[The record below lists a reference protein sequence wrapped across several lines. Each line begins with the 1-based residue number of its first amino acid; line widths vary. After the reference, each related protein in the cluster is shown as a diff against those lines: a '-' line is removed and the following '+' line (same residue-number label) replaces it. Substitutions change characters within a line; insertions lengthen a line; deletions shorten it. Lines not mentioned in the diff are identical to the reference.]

1 MKELQEKFKDVL
13 IINSLD
19 NVKLTCDTEI
29 IPQVKFNYYSE
40 LYLLNNYTGFITF
53 E

>member
-1 MKELQEKFKDVL
+1 MQELQNKFKGLL
-13 IINSLD
+13 IIENLTK
-19 NVKLTCDTEI
+19 VKLTCDTEI
-29 IPQVKFNYYSE
+29 IPQVKFNYYNE